1 MVDVMDGEAEVD
13 LEEVEEGE
21 VCICNYFFVNFVII
35 LKCFFWCHCSIFP
48 FAVRCPLVKCK
59 TKDTTLFKTK

>member
-21 VCICNYFFVNFVII
+21 VCICNCFFVNFVII
-35 LKCFFWCHCSIFP
+35 LKCFVWCHCSIFP
-48 FAVRCPLVKCK
+48 FAV
-59 TKDTTLFKTK
+59 